1 MGGAVPQTAPFII
14 LSSVLNLFFFRG
26 IGKKKN
32 FSICQEFDFHV
43 YCGDQMQRQN
53 SFETSCWLWN
63 FSVSRTTS
71 QQFCSLLKIDP
82 FYLVHQ
88 LYFFT
93 SKTSRMTV
101 LSVTFHS
108 VWNHSQQLSF
118 FNRKEFEY
126 LYRILAISETLLGFS
141 VCLSYKQSYILSF
154 ILPIFCQHQSWYT
167 LSDLKDKEFSMTR
180 TNKLLNKRMRNDKHY
195 SS

>member
-1 MGGAVPQTAPFII
+1 MGQSPKPP
-14 LSSVLNLFFFRG
+14 LSLFFLQCWTYFSSG
-26 IGKKKN
+26 VKVKKKI
-32 FSICQEFDFHV
+32 FPICQEFDFHV

-118 FNRKEFEY
+118 FNRKEIEY
-126 LYRILAISETLLGFS
+126 LYRILAISETLL
-141 VCLSYKQSYILSF
+141 V
-154 ILPIFCQHQSWYT
+154 IFCVP
-167 LSDLKDKEFSMTR
+167 
-180 TNKLLNKRMRNDKHY
+180 
-195 SS
+195 